1 MDLIFG
7 AAVGGTG
14 PRLTGATFPVIDALH
29 PQNLKVSVLEML
41 SELVSALTD
50 DSLTS
55 ILKSTVASSMVK
67 AGMGTSSSDH

>member
-1 MDLIFG
+1 M
-7 AAVGGTG
+7 
-14 PRLTGATFPVIDALH
+14 IDALH

-67 AGMGTSSSDH
+67 AGMGTRAIIGTLRAMALTDSSPVT

>member
-7 AAVGGTG
+7 A
-14 PRLTGATFPVIDALH
+14 
-29 PQNLKVSVLEML
+29 VLEML

-67 AGMGTSSSDH
+67 SGMGTSSSDH

>member
-1 MDLIFG
+1 M
-7 AAVGGTG
+7 
-14 PRLTGATFPVIDALH
+14 IDALH